1 MNREYVFDNK
11 NYEKAVINIKAILL
25 DIISSENELV
35 QEKENK
41 INEEVDDEIVAKLQ
55 AICNKERQSINTLLN
70 SLRILVSSL
79 QEIDSYS
86 RDFDIVEDE
95 KIAKIVADIR
105 TNTVNN
111 INLNSEQNNA
121 ILEQQENPQVE
132 NASQNNEE
140 QKEQVPE
147 ETFIPINAELSRS
160 IENTQIEE
168 TSPNNEEEKK
178 EQVPEETFVPKSTE
192 VSSSIENTQIEEASP
207 NNEEEKKEQVPE
219 ETFVPKSTE
228 VSPSIENTQI
238 EETSPNNVEEKK
250 EQVPEETFVP
260 KSVESTL
267 KQEQASTNTEEPVIL
282 IKPEEPNI
290 DSEIPSGIKQSEE
303 PQEEPTLPNIEEQI
317 NATPEIVAEEPKIP
331 ESIEEQK
338 IPSPETVTKNF
349 DEPQQDTTTATV
361 EQSLSNIEEQQDET
375 SEMTNSEASIQPE
388 QELNFMKLNNNTP
401 RAILTS
407 AKQISNLRQSLATQ
421 EALVNS
427 REEIGSININ
437 GVEDDVQNLVSNGL
451 LSPSEEN
458 IEDMLNEA
466 SALYKE
472 GKVEQAQALYEK
484 ISELNK
490 KIKDTGNEENKEKEL
505 TKSNSN
511 LIAA

>member
-121 ILEQQENPQVE
+121 ILEQQENPQIE
-132 NASQNNEE
+132 NVSQNNEE
-140 QKEQVPE
+140 QKEQV
-147 ETFIPINAELSRS
+147 S
-160 IENTQIEE
+160 
-168 TSPNNEEEKK
+168 
-178 EQVPEETFVPKSTE
+178 
-192 VSSSIENTQIEEASP
+192 
-207 NNEEEKKEQVPE
+207 E

-338 IPSPETVTKNF
+338 IPNPETVTKNF

-375 SEMTNSEASIQPE
+375 SEMTNSEASIQPD

-472 GKVEQAQALYEK
+472 GKVEQAQGLYEK

-490 KIKDTGNEENKEKEL
+490 KIKDTENEENKEKEL

>member
-121 ILEQQENPQVE
+121 ILEQQENPQIE
-132 NASQNNEE
+132 NVSQNNEE
-140 QKEQVPE
+140 QKEQV
-147 ETFIPINAELSRS
+147 S
-160 IENTQIEE
+160 
-168 TSPNNEEEKK
+168 
-178 EQVPEETFVPKSTE
+178 EETFVPKSTE

-338 IPSPETVTKNF
+338 IPNPETVTKNF

-375 SEMTNSEASIQPE
+375 SEMTNSEASIQPD

-472 GKVEQAQALYEK
+472 GKVEQAQGLYEK

-490 KIKDTGNEENKEKEL
+490 KIKDTENEENKEKEL

>member
-70 SLRILVSSL
+70 SLHILVSSL

-192 VSSSIENTQIEEASP
+192 VSPSIENTQIEEASP
-207 NNEEEKKEQVPE
+207 NNVEEKKEQAPE

-375 SEMTNSEASIQPE
+375 SEMTNSEASIQPD

-427 REEIGSININ
+427 REEIGSINIK

-472 GKVEQAQALYEK
+472 GKVEQAQGLYEK

-490 KIKDTGNEENKEKEL
+490 KIKDTENEENKEKEL

>member
-11 NYEKAVINIKAILL
+11 NYEKAVINIKAILM

-70 SLRILVSSL
+70 SLHILVSSL

-86 RDFDIVEDE
+86 RDFDIVENE

-178 EQVPEETFVPKSTE
+178 EQVPEETFVPKS
-192 VSSSIENTQIEEASP
+192 
-207 NNEEEKKEQVPE
+207 
-219 ETFVPKSTE
+219 
-228 VSPSIENTQI
+228 
-238 EETSPNNVEEKK
+238 
-250 EQVPEETFVP
+250 
-260 KSVESTL
+260 VESTL

-303 PQEEPTLPNIEEQI
+303 PQEEQTLPNIEEQI

-375 SEMTNSEASIQPE
+375 SEMTNSEASIQPD

-401 RAILTS
+401 RAILTN

>member
-121 ILEQQENPQVE
+121 ILEQQENPQIE
-132 NASQNNEE
+132 NVSQNNEE
-140 QKEQVPE
+140 QKEQVSE
-147 ETFIPINAELSRS
+147 ETFVPKSTEVSSS

-178 EQVPEETFVPKSTE
+178 EQVPEETFVPKS
-192 VSSSIENTQIEEASP
+192 
-207 NNEEEKKEQVPE
+207 
-219 ETFVPKSTE
+219 
-228 VSPSIENTQI
+228 
-238 EETSPNNVEEKK
+238 
-250 EQVPEETFVP
+250 
-260 KSVESTL
+260 VESTL
-267 KQEQASTNTEEPVIL
+267 KQEQDSTNIEEPVIL

-303 PQEEPTLPNIEEQI
+303 PQEEQTLPNIEEQI

-338 IPSPETVTKNF
+338 IPNPETVTKNF

-472 GKVEQAQALYEK
+472 GKVEQAQGLYEK

-490 KIKDTGNEENKEKEL
+490 KIKDTENEENKEKEL

>member
-147 ETFIPINAELSRS
+147 ETF
-160 IENTQIEE
+160 
-168 TSPNNEEEKK
+168 
-178 EQVPEETFVPKSTE
+178 
-192 VSSSIENTQIEEASP
+192 
-207 NNEEEKKEQVPE
+207 
-219 ETFVPKSTE
+219 
-228 VSPSIENTQI
+228 
-238 EETSPNNVEEKK
+238 
-250 EQVPEETFVP
+250 VP

-338 IPSPETVTKNF
+338 IPNPETVTKNF

-375 SEMTNSEASIQPE
+375 SEMTNSEASEMTNSEASIQPE

-472 GKVEQAQALYEK
+472 GKVEQAQGLYEK

-490 KIKDTGNEENKEKEL
+490 KIKDTENEENKEKEL